1 MEALTCYRV
10 GEHLFENEKAALLFE
25 AVESLPNVDSLCV
38 KDRGISFTLRS
49 SFIIADVWIFKNGE
63 YVVFSN
69 SRIYMTGEK
78 LLEFYKRGISWTVD
92 CQEQTFTFSN
102 SDKENLVEDFKFVC
116 EYIKEV
122 ANSNGR

>member
-49 SFIIADVWIFKNGE
+49 SFIIANVWISKNGE
-63 YVVFSN
+63 HVVFSK
-69 SRIYMTGEK
+69 SRVYMTGEK
-78 LLEFYKRGISWTVD
+78 LLEFNKRGISWTVD
-92 CQEQTFTFSN
+92 REDQTFTFSN
-102 SDKENLVEDFKFVC
+102 KENLVEDFKFVC

-122 ANSNGR
+122 ANGNGR